1 MNKQSRYMLR
11 QNLSYY
17 KNRIKYGITKL
28 HSTVSDNYIVFESY
42 GGKKATDSVRAIY
55 DDLPGEILGSVSFF
69 GVTSINR
76 SCRIGYKI
84 DKNYR
89 QLGLGSLMVK
99 HMLEILTHEK
109 EMHRIEAYIHP
120 QNISSINLVK
130 SLGFISEGTAY
141 SYVKLNGSWQDH
153 LRFVYIS

>member
-55 DDLPGEILGSVSFF
+55 DELQKDEKFRFILCGHSL
-69 GVTSINR
+69 TLQ
-76 SCRIGYKI
+76 RILIYWKTI
-84 DKNYR
+84 IPY
-89 QLGLGSLMVK
+89 
-99 HMLEILTHEK
+99 
-109 EMHRIEAYIHP
+109 
-120 QNISSINLVK
+120 
-130 SLGFISEGTAY
+130 
-141 SYVKLNGSWQDH
+141 W
-153 LRFVYIS
+153 

>member
-55 DDLPGEILGSVSFF
+55 D
-69 GVTSINR
+69 
-76 SCRIGYKI
+76 
-84 DKNYR
+84 
-89 QLGLGSLMVK
+89 
-99 HMLEILTHEK
+99 
-109 EMHRIEAYIHP
+109 
-120 QNISSINLVK
+120 
-130 SLGFISEGTAY
+130 
-141 SYVKLNGSWQDH
+141 
-153 LRFVYIS
+153 

>member
-55 DDLPGEILGSVSFF
+55 DELQKDENSARFILCGHSL
-69 GVTSINR
+69 TLQ
-76 SCRIGYKI
+76 RILIYWKTI
-84 DKNYR
+84 IPY
-89 QLGLGSLMVK
+89 
-99 HMLEILTHEK
+99 
-109 EMHRIEAYIHP
+109 
-120 QNISSINLVK
+120 
-130 SLGFISEGTAY
+130 
-141 SYVKLNGSWQDH
+141 W
-153 LRFVYIS
+153 